1 MLKKKVGWYVA
12 FGALALAVVVGI
24 AHASAIVY
32 NAALVNQPALAYNSA
47 YVLDLQSA
55 GITSLSAQAVYSSA
69 TIPSQTFQDGT
80 QSTGS
85 FTVLS
90 NTTLSTATATNNLTV
105 ANNAGLAG
113 ATLVLPGVVLQQ
125 GLDWAI
131 LDVASNT
138 ASSIASALQTV
149 PGLQVSHAAGSSVVY
164 TTAPSYGTLYNGWAF
179 TSSTPTAL
187 TVATAFFTGGQG
199 RASVSLNGQVLKQG
213 QQWQVGGSLAATAT
227 NIAAAINANSV
238 LNKLVKA
245 QAVGA
250 VVTATSTL
258 ANVNAFPLKSSLP
271 SGILAS
277 GAAMTGGTA
286 PSYGLNGQITIPSNS
301 FSTALPLL
309 YTSGSL
315 VVGGLTD
322 QTTYYAVPLA
332 SPGVFGLASSQANAL
347 LGTYIT
353 FTSSTTQL
361 SAQTGTLA
369 PLPITGTPGFL
380 WQVSNDNTNWQNL
393 AVSSVTMSSYSTP
406 PANTIWSFGYIG
418 PRYLRANVTA
428 PTTGAI
434 QLSIGIIGTN

>member
-1 MLKKKVGWYVA
+1 MLKKKVGWYAALGVLA
-12 FGALALAVVVGI
+12 FAVVIGVARAATI
-24 AHASAIVY
+24 IY
-32 NAALVNQPALAYNSA
+32 NAPLVSNSALTYNST
-47 YVLDLQSA
+47 YVLDLQNV

-69 TIPSQTFQDGT
+69 TIASQTFQDGT

-85 FTVLS
+85 FTVL
-90 NTTLSTATATNNLTV
+90 NNPALSTASATNNVTV
-105 ANNAGLAG
+105 LNNAGTLG
-113 ATLVLPGVVLQQ
+113 ATLVLPGFVLTN
-125 GLDWAI
+125 GIDWAT

-138 ASSIASALQTV
+138 AASIASALRTV
-149 PGLQVSHAAGSSVVY
+149 PSLQVSYTSGSSVVY
-164 TTAPSYGTLYNGWAF
+164 TTAPSYGTLYNSWAF

-187 TVATAFFTGGQG
+187 AVATPLFTGGQG
-199 RASVSLNGQVLKQG
+199 RASVSINGQVLKQG
-213 QQWQVGGSLAATAT
+213 QQWQIGGSLAATAT
-227 NIAAAINANSV
+227 NIATAINANSV

-250 VVTATSTL
+250 VVTTTSTL
-258 ANVNAFPLKSSLP
+258 ANVNAFPLKSSIP
-271 SGILAS
+271 SALLAS

-286 PSYGLNGQITIPSNS
+286 PSYALNGQITIPSNG

-322 QTTYYAVPLA
+322 QTTYYAVPL
-332 SPGVFGLASSQANAL
+332 SPSTFGLASSQANAL
-347 LGTYIT
+347 LGTYVT

-380 WQVSNDNTNWQNL
+380 WQVSNDNINWQNL
-393 AVSSVTMSSYSTP
+393 AVSSVTMNTYSNP
-406 PANTIWSFGYIG
+406 PANTIWAFGYIG

-428 PTTGAI
+428 PQTGAI
-434 QLSIGIIGTN
+434 QLAIQVIGTN